1 MFMWLLSRLFQ
12 FSYLK
17 LRKEDCGN
25 IQVIDELGF
34 TYTVSKVSCYSNIKD
49 FCVIGFISSLGFRS
63 FDSTGYKPT
72 FDYGF
77 YNANG

>member
-1 MFMWLLSRLFQ
+1 MNWVLLILSVK
-12 FSYLK
+12 YL
-17 LRKEDCGN
+17 
-25 IQVIDELGF
+25 VI
-34 TYTVSKVSCYSNIKD
+34 VNIKD